1 MAADFLNLSN
11 WNNSSTNQ
19 LPQSLLCC
27 TWIQSKFMN
36 LQALL
41 WSLNISGMWIVI
53 GDSWLFRVTFN
64 VIALLR
70 NNNLKGYINS
80 KPGQSPTEISIIF
93 LLHRWRNEG
102 SERFRDLLK
111 IPQQLGNH
119 AEVQAKSLWLHI
131 LTAPHHPV
139 LILCIPGICPTI
151 LQIFTQGLPC
161 VRHCVGIT
169 VYLVIQDRKF
179 HISLTPPLAP
189 PCTSVWILSSR
200 DFYLDV
206 FLNFIPSSLYPT
218 LLAYSSLSWD
228 NTMLYSGHPNPH
240 VFPPLFPIHVP
251 FLLSVTNT
259 ANLHVPPLHDKSQR
273 LPFPVR

>member
-41 WSLNISGMWIVI
+41 WSLNISEMWIVI

-80 KPGQSPTEISIIF
+80 KPDQSPTEISIIF

-200 DFYLDV
+200 DFILMYFSTL
-206 FLNFIPSSLYPT
+206 FLRLYTPHYWLIHLFSGTTQCCILATPILMSSHLFFLSMYPSYYQWLILLICMSLPYMT
-218 LLAYSSLSWD
+218 NLKGSL
-228 NTMLYSGHPNPH
+228 
-240 VFPPLFPIHVP
+240 
-251 FLLSVTNT
+251 FL
-259 ANLHVPPLHDKSQR
+259 
-273 LPFPVR
+273 